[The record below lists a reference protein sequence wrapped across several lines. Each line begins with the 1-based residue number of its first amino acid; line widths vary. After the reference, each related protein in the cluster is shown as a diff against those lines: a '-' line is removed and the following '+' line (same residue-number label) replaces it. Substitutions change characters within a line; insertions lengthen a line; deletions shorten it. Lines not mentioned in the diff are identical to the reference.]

1 MVVKSIQPLDFINGG
16 PIKQMSINFTDYES
30 VIGGD
35 VITTTTP
42 PNTEII
48 FNVTEDMMQWNGENL
63 VAEET
68 VRGIVR
74 EEMEILF
81 REREN
86 IH

>member
-35 VITTTTP
+35 IITTTTLS
-42 PNTEII
+42 NTEII
-48 FNVTEDMMQWNGENL
+48 FNVTEDMTQWNGENL
-63 VAEET
+63 VTEEV

-74 EEMEILF
+74 DELEILL
-81 REREN
+81 REN